1 MDTPLDN
8 KQLWENTLL
17 ETEMNISK
25 ANFATWFKDTYVIKR
40 EAGTIYVGVPN
51 QFTKEWL
58 VNKHEK
64 FILKILRTFVEEIR
78 AVEFVVSKNKNGEEK
93 QEQQSSIMSGELP
106 LKEYYVNRSSNLNPR
121 YVFDLFI
128 VGQFN
133 EFAYAASQA
142 VINEPGIT
150 YNPLFIYGN
159 TGFGKTH
166 LIQSIG
172 NQLKKRNPNRKI
184 FYVTSEKFA
193 NDYVS
198 ALQNK
203 TISVFKDKYRQ
214 YDVFIMDDIQFLSKK
229 EKIQEELFHLFNT
242 LYDNN
247 KQIIFSSD
255 KHPNQIPDIADRLKS
270 RFAQGM
276 IVDISEPDH
285 DSRVAI
291 LRSKSKV
298 NNFIIPDETVEFLAS
313 SINGS
318 IRDLEG
324 VLNAVM
330 CQTQLKGK
338 IPSVIDL
345 KVLIKESMRPRK
357 TLSAEE
363 VVKQVSGFYNIDEE
377 LIYAKTRKKE
387 IVRPR
392 QLIMYILREDLHMSY
407 PTIGQKLG
415 GRDHTTVIHSYEKV
429 KNNIKDDIQ
438 LKDDLDHIQTLL
450 K

>member
-1 MDTPLDN
+1 MDTPIDN

-17 ETEMNISK
+17 EVEATISK
-25 ANFATWFKDTYVIKR
+25 ANFTTWFKDTYIVKR
-40 EAGTIYVGVPN
+40 EAGIIFIGVPN

-58 VNKHEK
+58 VKKHHK
-64 FILKILRTFVEEIR
+64 FVLKTLRSFVEEVR
-78 AVEFVVSKNKNGEEK
+78 GVEFIVSKNKCIEEK
-93 QEQQSSIMSGELP
+93 NEQQPPVFSGELP

-121 YVFDLFI
+121 YVFDSFI

-150 YNPLFIYGN
+150 YNPLFVYGD

-172 NQLKKRNPNRKI
+172 NQLKKRNSNRKI

-291 LRSKSKV
+291 IRSKSKA
-298 NNFIIPDETVEFLAS
+298 NNYNIPDDIVDFLAS

-330 CQTQLKGK
+330 CQAQLKGA
-338 IPSVIDL
+338 IPPISDL
-345 KVLIKESMRPRK
+345 KTLIKESMRPRK
-357 TLSAEE
+357 TLSVEE
-363 VVKQVSGFYNIDEE
+363 VVKQVSGFFNVDDD

-407 PTIGQKLG
+407 PTIGTKLG
-415 GRDHTTVIHSYEKV
+415 GRDHTTVIHSYEKIRENLKV
-429 KNNIKDDIQ
+429 DTQ
-438 LKDDLDHIQTLL
+438 LQDDLDHIQTLL

>member
-1 MDTPLDN
+1 MDTLIDN

-17 ETEMNISK
+17 EIEMTISK
-25 ANFATWFKDTYVIKR
+25 ANFTTWFKDTYIVKR
-40 EAGTIYVGVPN
+40 EGGVIFVGVPN

-58 VNKHEK
+58 VNKHHK
-64 FILKILRTFVEEIR
+64 FILKTLRSFLDEVRSVDFI
-78 AVEFVVSKNKNGEEK
+78 VSKNKVAEEK
-93 QEQQSSIMSGELP
+93 VETQQPTFGGELP

-121 YVFDLFI
+121 YVFDTFI

-142 VINEPGIT
+142 VVNEPGIT
-150 YNPLFIYGN
+150 YNPLFIYGE

-166 LIQSIG
+166 LIQSMG
-172 NQLKKRNPNRKI
+172 NQLKKRNPNRKV

-214 YDVFIMDDIQFLSKK
+214 YDIFIMDDIQFLSKK

-291 LRSKSKV
+291 LRSKSQAS
-298 NNFIIPDETVEFLAS
+298 NFNIPDDVVDFLAS
-313 SINGS
+313 SVQGS

-330 CQTQLKGK
+330 CQSQLKGV
-338 IPSVIDL
+338 IPPINDL
-345 KVLIKESMRPRK
+345 KTLIKESMRPRK
-357 TLSAEE
+357 TLSVEE
-363 VVKQVSGFYNIDEE
+363 VVKQASGFFNIDEE

-415 GRDHTTVIHSYEKV
+415 GRDHTTVIHSYEKI
-429 KNNIKDDIQ
+429 KNNIKEDLQ
-438 LKDDLDHIQTLL
+438 LKEDLDHIRTLL